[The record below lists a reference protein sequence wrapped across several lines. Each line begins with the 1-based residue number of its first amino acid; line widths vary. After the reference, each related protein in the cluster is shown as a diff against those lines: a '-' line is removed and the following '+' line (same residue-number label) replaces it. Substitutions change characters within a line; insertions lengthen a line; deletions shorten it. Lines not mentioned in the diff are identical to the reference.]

1 MPSNETVEHQ
11 VESSASHQFIAAN
24 LTESDIINV
33 SSIKNIDLLGQEKS
47 RYFDTEQGMFGFSG
61 ENYERV
67 LKLTNGL
74 SKKRELRSILSEK
87 YLIDAFFEWVEKCY
101 KNEISIS
108 QDFINYLRQ
117 QADQVVK
124 QIKISI
130 PVLFLIIEESFRI
143 GNITFEYY
151 TRDFF
156 DNCENRFK
164 DNFEGVTPETE
175 EGLRR
180 FRKDYQGK
188 VFASISLRA
197 EKDKCVEVAKKE
209 TDKALTILRFFS
221 PSALLP
227 EIPSYFGRM
236 GHVDIPSNH
245 IFIFED
251 ELPVIHKEIAEKS
264 NPYWRIRRDQ
274 ILEFE
279 KYGLANAN
287 EIITK
292 EKPTKFDDVLL
303 NSISLFT
310 RGIRSKDIHDKLVFT
325 LVSLETML
333 LKNETEPI
341 QSSIGL
347 RLAFLT
353 ASSISLNIGSGQETT
368 VNALVDAIE
377 TAAGRSINRVW
388 NQGKSGGVQRLVA
401 DISQARELLGF
412 RPKISLSEGLQ
423 RMLVEDARFQVGERV
438 LA

>member
-1 MPSNETVEHQ
+1 MDP
-11 VESSASHQFIAAN
+11 AARP
-24 LTESDIINV
+24 IPV
-33 SSIKNIDLLGQEKS
+33 SSNPL
-47 RYFDTEQGMFGFSG
+47 
-61 ENYERV
+61 
-67 LKLTNGL
+67 
-74 SKKRELRSILSEK
+74 
-87 YLIDAFFEWVEKCY
+87 A
-101 KNEISIS
+101 
-108 QDFINYLRQ
+108 
-117 QADQVVK
+117 
-124 QIKISI
+124 
-130 PVLFLIIEESFRI
+130 
-143 GNITFEYY
+143 
-151 TRDFF
+151 
-156 DNCENRFK
+156 
-164 DNFEGVTPETE
+164 
-175 EGLRR
+175 
-180 FRKDYQGK
+180 DYQGK

-353 ASSISLNIGSGQETT
+353 ASSISDRKKVIKCVKDAYQQRSRYIHHGRQSSTLETLKDIQNYT
-368 VNALVDAIE
+368 WTALIKILHLKD
-377 TAAGRSINRVW
+377 NF
-388 NQGKSGGVQRLVA
+388 
-401 DISQARELLGF
+401 ISQESLIDSIED
-412 RPKISLSEGLQ
+412 KILSG
-423 RMLVEDARFQVGERV
+423 
-438 LA
+438 